1 MRLPGLN
8 SKLTKS
14 KISAGLEINFADNG
28 DVSYSLQFAKLTNN
42 GIELY
47 EELLK
52 LDNLDF
58 ILNKIPKSIP
68 VSIAISG
75 KLILIKKF
83 VSTDLKESEIL
94 TKIFPNA
101 EKDSFYTQCCNVN
114 NNNHFIGVIRKDSIS
129 KIIKALSDKGNFIIG
144 IYIAP
149 FLIQPFLKYI
159 KQEETE
165 IDIVGYQIETDGSNI
180 VNIKN
185 NSFLPKK
192 KAIFI
197 QNEKVEFESFIPF
210 LAAISYFFNFSNFSN
225 YNLNF
230 LINEIEEFKFFKWFS
245 LFYKGGLGIILFI
258 LLINF
263 LLFNSYN
270 QQRNELES
278 LLLINKNQLETY
290 DELNKKFN
298 EKHIFLKNT
307 SFDKLSKKSFYT
319 DRIASDLPTNI
330 RLIELN
336 IAPIRKHNRELSKF
350 EFDSN
355 VVLIKGKCSESIY
368 LNDWVQKIKTYYW
381 VKDLQIINYKYSSS
395 NLGEFEIKLIIQD

>member
-1 MRLPGLN
+1 V
-8 SKLTKS
+8 
-14 KISAGLEINFADNG
+14 SAGLEIVFADNG
-28 DVSYSLQFAKLTNN
+28 DVSYSLQFAKLTAK

-52 LDNLDF
+52 SDNIDF

-83 VSTDLKESEIL
+83 ISTDLTESEIL

-101 EKDSFYTQCCNVN
+101 EKDSFYTQCCDVN
-114 NNNHFIGVIRKDSIS
+114 NNNHFVGVIRKDSLR
-129 KIIKALSDKGNFIIG
+129 KIINTLSEKGNFIVG
-144 IYIAP
+144 IYVAP
-149 FLIQPFLKYI
+149 FLIQPFIKYI

-185 NSFLPKK
+185 NTFLPKK
-192 KAIFI
+192 KGVFI

-210 LAAISYFFNFSNFSN
+210 LAAISYFFNFSNFTN

-230 LINEIEEFKFFKWFS
+230 LNNEIEEFKFYKWFS
-245 LFYKGGLGIILFI
+245 LFYKVGLGIILFI
-258 LLINF
+258 LLVNF

-270 QQRNELES
+270 QYRGELES
-278 LLLINKNQLETY
+278 LLLINKTQLETY

-307 SFDKLSKKSFYT
+307 SFDKVSKKSFYA
-319 DRIASDLPTNI
+319 DRIASEVPTNI
-330 RLIELN
+330 RLIEIN

-350 EFDSN
+350 EFDSDI
-355 VVLIKGKCSESIY
+355 VLIKGKCSESIY

-381 VKDLQIINYKYSSS
+381 VKDLQIINYKYSSL
-395 NLGEFEIKLIIQD
+395 NLGEFEIKLIIKD